1 MFYPNAIES
10 ANTSPRV
17 APPPEAAVVCLV
29 PSSKI
34 IPLAET
40 LPLTPMP
47 PETVIAP
54 VVLDV
59 DTVVFV
65 TLIEVNVGAVLRTT
79 APVPVEVVTPVP
91 PRATVNVPE
100 VIAAV
105 SIAIAVFVINETRPL
120 AVNVVTGT

>member
-10 ANTSPRV
+10 ANTSPIE
-17 APPPEAAVVCLV
+17 APAVAAVVCLV
-29 PSSKI
+29 LSGNI
-34 IPLAET
+34 IPSADT
-40 LPLTPMP
+40 LPLTPIP
-47 PETVIAP
+47 PATVIAP
-54 VVLDV
+54 VVFDV
-59 DTVVFV
+59 DAVVFV